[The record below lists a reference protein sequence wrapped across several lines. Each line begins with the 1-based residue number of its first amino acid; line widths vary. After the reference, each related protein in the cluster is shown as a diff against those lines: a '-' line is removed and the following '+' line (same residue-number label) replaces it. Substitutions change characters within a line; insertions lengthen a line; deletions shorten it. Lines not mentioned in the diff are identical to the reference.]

1 MDKKTKMR
9 FSTICARENH
19 NIENGSPHILPLHA
33 SSAFSYSDINASI
46 EVFTG
51 QKEGFVYSRFGNP
64 TVESVQNKLAALETI
79 DLDQDGFCVLT
90 ASGMA
95 AISTLTSSQLK
106 SGDALLTSNELY
118 GGTSEVFSKIL
129 SKNGVEL
136 VYVDFKDEVAIT
148 KAIEKN
154 SNIRM
159 VYFETPTNPTLSC
172 ADISMIVNQAK
183 SKGILTVIDNTFAT
197 CYIQRP
203 ITLGVDFVI
212 YSTTKFLN
220 GHGNSIAG
228 AIIGITE
235 DHQHS
240 VWTHMKLLGTNCSPF
255 EAWLVHNGL
264 KTLPLRMEKHCNNA
278 MALAQHLEKHSKVKK
293 VNYPGLENFS
303 DHSIAKKQMT
313 QYGGML
319 SFEIDGDINDAK
331 KFMNETKLCSITSTL
346 GNTDTLLLHPVTAS
360 HLNIDPEIR
369 KANGITDGLVR
380 VSVGIEDIND
390 LIEDFELG
398 LL

>member
-33 SSAFSYSDINASI
+33 SSAFSFSNLDASI
-46 EVFTG
+46 EIFSG

-64 TVESVQNKLAALETI
+64 TVTSVQNKLAALETI
-79 DLDQDGFCVLT
+79 DLDQEGFCVLT

-95 AISTLTSSQLK
+95 AISTLASSQLK
-106 SGDALLTSNELY
+106 SGEALLTSTNLY
-118 GGTSEVFSKIL
+118 GGTSEVFSKVL
-129 SKNGVEL
+129 SRNGVDII
-136 VYVDFKDEVAIT
+136 YVDFKDEVAIT
-148 KAIEKN
+148 NAITTN
-154 SNIRM
+154 PNIKLI
-159 VYFETPTNPTLSC
+159 YFETPSNPVLSC
-172 ADISMIVNQAK
+172 LDIKMIISKAK
-183 SKGILTVIDNTFAT
+183 ANNILTAIDNTFAT

-203 ITLGVDFVI
+203 LTMGVDFVI

-228 AIIGITE
+228 AIIGKSEELRHNI
-235 DHQHS
+235 
-240 VWTHMKLLGTNCSPF
+240 WTHMKLLGTNCSPF

-264 KTLPLRMEKHCNNA
+264 KTLPLRMDKHCHNA
-278 MALAQHLEKHSKVKK
+278 MELSQYLEKHSKIKK
-293 VNYPGLENFS
+293 VNYPGLDKFP
-303 DHSIAKKQMT
+303 DHNIAKKQMSK
-313 QYGGML
+313 YGGML

-331 KFMNETKLCSITSTL
+331 KFMNNTKLCSITSTL
-346 GNTDTLLLHPVTAS
+346 GNTDTLLLHPATSS
-360 HLNIDPEIR
+360 HLNIDPEVR
-369 KANGITDGLVR
+369 LANGISDSLVR